1 MKKSNIS
8 VLNKIGFGFTGTG
21 IIFVY
26 SLAAAACCSLNIWYA
41 LVTSVICLILSIP
54 LKNEVLAP
62 DSFLLVPVIFTVC
75 SEGGQFLPLTVVSG
89 AIIYLILKLIF
100 KKITVNSCVI
110 AGASLGL
117 AFSATV
123 LFTTLYFG
131 IGATGATVPEMLKNY
146 RYLGFHPNWRGVFYG
161 TITLFAMI
169 TYPFKFR
176 KLNKYLPAEVFS
188 LAIPFI
194 FNLFLNPNAETT
206 PILETGSL
214 SKVFE
219 SFDSGQA
226 IPFINAD
233 FDADAILLSLKSGF
247 AVALILLAYKAS
259 RKDGI
264 TVTTSNILSGLGGGF
279 PSRCYSIRGY
289 SPVSAV
295 SGIILVCA
303 LTFLCPSF
311 IARIPI
317 HSLAVVLIVSG
328 WQNVPFSL
336 VAQSFK
342 EKGILEITAV
352 LLIFASFVFFDVF
365 IALIVCVFFAVSV
378 RRIRRG

>member
-1 MKKSNIS
+1 M
-8 VLNKIGFGFTGTG
+8 
-21 IIFVY
+21 
-26 SLAAAACCSLNIWYA
+26 
-41 LVTSVICLILSIP
+41 
-54 LKNEVLAP
+54 
-62 DSFLLVPVIFTVC
+62 PVVFTVC
-75 SEGGQFLPLTVVSG
+75 SAGHPYLPFTVVSG
-89 AIIYLILKLIF
+89 AVIYIVLNRVF
-100 KKITVNSCVI
+100 KKINISSCII

-131 IGATGATVPEMLKNY
+131 IGAEGATVPEMLKNY

-176 KLNKYLPAEVFS
+176 KLNKILPAEVFS
-188 LAIPFI
+188 LAIPFV
-194 FNLFLNPNAETT
+194 FNLFLNPNGETT

-214 SKVFE
+214 SNAFGKIGFNDIFPFLNCEFE
-219 SFDSGQA
+219 V
-226 IPFINAD
+226 N
-233 FDADAILLSLKSGF
+233 AILNSVKAGLVL
-247 AVALILLAYKAS
+247 ALILLAYKTT
-259 RKDGI
+259 RKNST
-264 TVTTSNILSGLGGGF
+264 TVAFSNILSGAGGGF

-289 SPVSAV
+289 SPVSAI

-303 LTFLCPSF
+303 LTFLFPSL
-311 IARIPI
+311 IARIPV

-342 EKGILEITAV
+342 EKRIPEITAV
-352 LLIFASFVFFDVF
+352 LLIFASFVIFDIF
-365 IALIVCVFFAVSV
+365 IATVICVFFAVMI